1 MMTPRAVA
9 VPDGSNPLQPAIDQ
23 LLDAQQ
29 QITQTDST
37 FPFIVP
43 SDLATLHDYEQMVA
57 TTMLGSE
64 FNIFRNQLGD
74 VVVPW
79 ATYSWDANAAEPQAF
94 LVYNNPDDFYSVL
107 EVDPGKT
114 YVVTVDPGP
123 GTQDVTFLPNA
134 GNGVTSDF
142 QPLSPLDLA
151 NATPNADGDY
161 TITLSATPQPDNW
174 VDTAGAQVVII
185 RDTLGDWGEIHDSFA
200 IQEQG
205 GPQALT
211 LPVLSEDQISSTLST
226 IAANL
231 PTESASGSYYGQ
243 VHGVDTVA
251 VNTFS
256 TIAPTTEHIPGPL
269 LSDQLTSL
277 GHFALQPD
285 RALIVTVPDI
295 DAAYS
300 SIMLANDWG
309 ETDPFATVSGSLNDT
324 QAFHDADGYT
334 YYVISSQDP
343 GVANWVDDSGIDNG
357 GVWLRWQ
364 DVTGPIPST
373 QVRAE
378 VVNVADVRSD
388 LPADTPTVTPAEY
401 ATEFKDRLFDYD
413 YAHDQD
419 HGISWVGA
427 NLMYDQVKAAMGTEQ
442 FDEIFGSQHDVPSV
456 LDRLTPALSPDLAT
470 LAHDLVTNPTGSL
483 SAIVNNVPLAVKDIE
498 LPSILMGERVYVLA
512 GQTAQAVH
520 SGISSHDLS
529 AALAAL
535 GSGVQGLATVFDE
548 TLTSPATSITA
559 GLLNARD
566 DLAVAVMNAPSGFEP
581 LSESAPLW
589 DSLINLNQ
597 AALDTLIHPADSI
610 ALLGLLP

>member
-1 MMTPRAVA
+1 MTATPRAVA

-134 GNGVTSDF
+134 GNGVTSEF
-142 QPLSPLDLA
+142 HPLSPLDLA
-151 NATPNADGDY
+151 NATPDADGDY

-185 RDTLGDWGEIHDSFA
+185 RDTLGDWGEIHDSFS

-205 GPQALT
+205 GPQTLT
-211 LPVLSEDQISSTLST
+211 LPVLSENQMSSMLGT

-256 TIAPTTEHIPGPL
+256 SIAPTTEHIPGPL

-277 GHFALQPD
+277 GHFSLQPD
-285 RALIVTVPDI
+285 QALIVTVPDI

-324 QAFHDADGYT
+324 QAFHDPDGYT

-373 QVRAE
+373 GVQTE
-378 VVNVADVRSD
+378 VVDIADVRSD
-388 LPADTPTVTPAEY
+388 LPADTPVITPAEY

-427 NLMYDQVKAAMGTEQ
+427 NLMYDQVKTAMGTQQ
-442 FDEIFGSQHDVPSV
+442 FDEIFGSQQDVPSV

-470 LAHDLVTNPTGSL
+470 LAHDIVTNPAGSL

-498 LPSILMGERVYVLA
+498 LPGILAMERLSVLA
-512 GQTAQAVH
+512 GQVH

-529 AALAAL
+529 ATLAAL
-535 GSGVQGLATVFDE
+535 GSGVQGLATIVDE
-548 TLTSPATSITA
+548 TWTDPATSITA
-559 GLLNARD
+559 GILNARD
-566 DLAVAVMNAPSGFEP
+566 DLAVAVMNAPSGWEP